1 MIGCV
6 IMKYK
11 IIILTIILFIVF
23 TPVVS
28 AKEMCTVVSGNG
40 KDIGSEIKCGS
51 ESFYVLE
58 NKNNKITM
66 LTKYNLYVG
75 DKIDYIAINE
85 NNPTYDGED
94 PNAFDEAT
102 DYCNSLATS
111 KGYNQYYVYPMPE
124 QTDNGVK
131 VIGCRVYENIVTNHI
146 RQDEKAVGTKLN
158 GEGKSILP
166 LYGIT
171 YMNPE
176 WGYHENNTTYE
187 NEYDDN
193 GNIIIDNSNFK
204 KYFDGYKSELQSQG
218 FEIDSVSFVTLDR
231 ILYILETISDKT
243 IEVNLEY
250 PDDPSYQNPDA
261 YIGKMDIKDYIS
273 EKYKWLYSTT
283 YWLGSGFKFGNGSAE
298 YNDYYISNEGM
309 LCALGRGECS
319 YLPFPIGNG
328 VRPAVSISGDDLLYM
343 IRTKTDGNGT
353 IEVVEK
359 ARGGD
364 TINFKVSAKKGL
376 KLGGLTIT
384 TDSGEKVTFNE
395 EDISQDKKGVYSIST
410 NKFVMPFENVTIEAH
425 WVLAEENPKTGMNNY
440 LLYLL
445 IIIMFAG
452 LIYKFAINKKNYLT
466 K

>member
-1 MIGCV
+1 
-6 IMKYK
+6 MKYK
-11 IIILTIILFIVF
+11 IIILTIFLFIVF

-28 AKEMCTVVSGNG
+28 AKEMCTVISGNG
-40 KDIGSEIKCGS
+40 KDLGSEVKCGT

-85 NNPTYDGED
+85 NNPTYDSDD

-111 KGYNQYYVYPMPE
+111 KGYNPYYVYPMPE

-204 KYFDGYKSELQSQG
+204 KYLDGYKSELQSQG

-231 ILYILETISDKT
+231 ILNILETISGKT

-250 PDDPSYQNPDA
+250 PDDPPYQNPDA

-273 EKYKWLYSTT
+273 EKYKWLYGTT

-309 LCALGRGECS
+309 LCALGRGECL

-395 EDISQDKKGVYSIST
+395 EDISQDKNGVYSIST

-445 IIIMFAG
+445 ILIMIGG
-452 LIYKFAINKKNYLT
+452 LVYKFAINKKNYLT